1 MSPNIYL
8 NASAHHASFIA
19 PVPVFTLRS
28 VPRLS
33 RMWAG
38 NYVGIFIPAI
48 TQTRDTK
55 RPGAEGGALRDFPV
69 PTVHCPGSP
78 RVPAATFTLGLRTPR
93 SQPEY
98 FIPGQISDGRRD
110 GDWRLRGF

>member
-1 MSPNIYL
+1 ML
-8 NASAHHASFIA
+8 LRTMHHSLTIE

-55 RPGAEGGALRDFPV
+55 RPGAREEPSETFPCPLSTV
-69 PTVHCPGSP
+69 PGP
-78 RVPAATFTLGLRTPR
+78 RVSPPPHSHSGPARRAASLNILYLAR
-93 SQPEY
+93 SRM
-98 FIPGQISDGRRD
+98 GDGTEI
-110 GDWRLRGF
+110 GD